1 MRRVPKDSVGHDF
14 DEESTKLADFLMNYT
29 NPSAEDH
36 PIHGKKFY
44 LAQMQAAANRESNV
58 ITVYVEDFESFFA
71 KSDDAKL
78 CQGMLTNSK
87 RYQRLLLEAVD
98 KNLPPATN
106 DPVLTTQDVIIRQR
120 LQSPESERIIP
131 DLIRT
136 YELYFSHRSDTKY
149 TISPLRQVGAHQI
162 GHFIDLTGIVT
173 RVTDIMAMIE
183 VAAYVCEECG
193 NELYQTVHTNSFAPL
208 IECVS
213 ERCKRNMSKGR
224 VHLQTRLSK
233 FVPYQEVIIQEPTN
247 EVPKG
252 QVPRRMKAKLFGTNV
267 RKCSPGDTVNLS
279 GIFLPMVYTGFRGL
293 RAGLLH
299 DNYLE
304 IHSVVKHK
312 KSYRDTNLSPEMES
326 DIAGDSS
333 INIYTRLAKSIAP
346 EIYGMEDVKKA
357 LLLQLVGGETKH
369 AKDGMK
375 IRGDINIL
383 LMGDP
388 GVAKSQLLK
397 HISRL
402 VPRGIYTTGKGSSGV
417 GLTAA
422 VVRDPIT
429 GDLMLEGGAL
439 VLSDMGI
446 CCIDEFD
453 KMDERDRTAIHEVME
468 QQTVSIAKA
477 GITTTLNARSS
488 ILAAANPAYGR
499 YDRKKTP
506 HENINLPAALLSRFD
521 IVFLLLDKA
530 DEEKDRNMASHI
542 TFVHQKLKP
551 PELDF
556 DPLDDKFMRAYIAE
570 AKKLEPTIP
579 WNVQQFIVNKY
590 VEKRQEQNNQE
601 KIGYVYVTPR
611 TLLGIVRL
619 AQSLARLRFSEVV
632 DQDDIEEA
640 LRLMEVSMST
650 INNDKKAQRYDPL
663 SSIFNLIKEECKLA
677 RDKTVEYAKLERRVI
692 AKGFSMDQ
700 LNECI
705 NTYTGLNVLMRSNDR
720 SKVTLID

>member
-1 MRRVPKDSVGHDF
+1 MRKVSKETIGHDF
-14 DEESTKLADFLMNYT
+14 TEETNKLADFLLNYT
-29 NPSAEDH
+29 NPSVEDH
-36 PIHGKKFY
+36 PIHGKKVY
-44 LAQMQAAANRESNV
+44 LAQMQAAVNRECNV
-58 ITVYVEDFESFFA
+58 ITVYIEDLDSYFT
-71 KSDDAKL
+71 KSGDSRLLK
-78 CQGMLTNSK
+78 GMIENTK
-87 RYQRLLLEAVD
+87 RYQHLMLDAID
-98 KNLPPATN
+98 KNLPPPTN

-120 LQSPESERIIP
+120 LQSPEASNILP

-136 YELYFSHRSDTKY
+136 YELYFAHRSDSKP
-149 TISPLRQVGAHQI
+149 TITPLRQIGANQI
-162 GHFIDLTGIVT
+162 GHLIDMKGIVT
-173 RVTDIMAMIE
+173 RVTGIMAMLE

-193 NELYQTVHTNSFAPL
+193 HELYQTVHTNSFAPL
-208 IECVS
+208 VECMS
-213 ERCKRNMSKGR
+213 QRCKINRSKGR

-233 FVPYQEVIIQEPTN
+233 FVPYQEVVIQEPTD

-252 QVPRRMKAKLFGTNV
+252 QVPRRMKAKLYGNNV
-267 RKCSPGDTVNLS
+267 RKCAPGETVTLS
-279 GIFLPMVYTGFRGL
+279 GIFLPMVYTGYRGL

-304 IHSVVKHK
+304 IHSVTKLK

-326 DIAGDSS
+326 DIASDTN

-346 EIYGMEDVKKA
+346 EIHGMEDVKKA

-397 HISRL
+397 HITRL

-422 VVRDPIT
+422 VVKDSTT

-477 GITTTLNARSS
+477 GITTTLNARAS

-530 DEEKDRNMASHI
+530 DDEKDRNMASHI
-542 TFVHQKLKP
+542 TYVHQKLKP

-556 DPLDDKFMRAYIAE
+556 GPLDDKFMRAYIAE
-570 AKKLEPTIP
+570 AKKIEPTIP
-579 WNVQQFIVNKY
+579 NEVQQFIVNKY

-601 KIGYVYVTPR
+601 KAGYVYVTPR
-611 TLLGIVRL
+611 TLLGIIRL
-619 AQSLARLRFSEVV
+619 AQSLARLRFSEIVS
-632 DQDDIEEA
+632 QDDIEEA

-650 INNDKKAQRYDPL
+650 INNDKKAQRYDPV
-663 SSIFNLIKEECKLA
+663 SSIFNLIKEDCKQT
-677 RDKTVEYAKLERRVI
+677 RDRTVEYSKLERRII
-692 AKGFSMDQ
+692 AKGYSIDQ

-705 NTYTGLNVLMRSNDR
+705 NTYAGLNVLMRSNDR
-720 SKVTLID
+720 SKVTLIE